1 MSEGTGVE
9 QEQEQGQGQKQA
21 QEQEHEHYLVSWQL
35 LEPGQHLLLDMLL
48 RQLDWEPVVRVRVRG
63 DLVCILTARATQ

>member
-1 MSEGTGVE
+1 MSEGAGV
-9 QEQEQGQGQKQA
+9 EQEQGQGHKQA
-21 QEQEHEHYLVSWQL
+21 QEQEQEHEHYLVSWQL

-63 DLVCILTARATQ
+63 EIVGILTARTTQ